1 MSCIG
6 LTMKLG
12 LKVCNSYGQTKI
24 LILSIIGMSGSIF
37 AASFMDEFVGYFFL
51 ILEFIFFNNVLYGV
65 FAGMIF
71 LTALR

>member
-1 MSCIG
+1 
-6 LTMKLG
+6 MKLG

-37 AASFMDEFVGYFFL
+37 AASFMDEFAGYYYFL
-51 ILEFIFFNNVLYGV
+51 ILEFIFFNNVLYGI